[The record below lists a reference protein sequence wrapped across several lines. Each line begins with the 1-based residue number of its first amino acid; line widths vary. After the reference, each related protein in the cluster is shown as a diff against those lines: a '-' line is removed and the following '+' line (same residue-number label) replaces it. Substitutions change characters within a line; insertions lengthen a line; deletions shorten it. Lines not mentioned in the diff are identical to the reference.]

1 MDFRSKSTRRIVNLS
16 TFLLHGLKA
25 EQSDFFGGGG
35 GGGVELALALEPFKK
50 LIHPCPSVK
59 RNSSE
64 LKILQKCSKYYF

>member
-25 EQSDFFGGGG
+25 EQSDFFFGGGEG
-35 GGGVELALALEPFKK
+35 ELALALEPFKK

>member
-25 EQSDFFGGGG
+25 EQSDFFWGGGA
-35 GGGVELALALEPFKK
+35 ELALALEPFKK